1 MYPQAELTELARAK
15 AAVRESIACRRR
27 ESVAALAVVTQPLG
41 WLEVAQGLWRR
52 FAPFAK
58 GAAWPLCAVAL
69 HAVFRPPKFL
79 RALLRWT
86 PPVFSA
92 VMALRR
98 LRRRDRA
105 RAAGL

>member
-27 ESVAALAVVTQPLG
+27 ESVFARRAV
-41 WLEVAQGLWRR
+41 
-52 FAPFAK
+52 
-58 GAAWPLCAVAL
+58 WPLCAVAL
-69 HAVFRPPKFL
+69 HAVFHPPKFL
-79 RALLRWT
+79 RALLRWA